1 MIKNKLFSKVFVFSK
16 KNFYNLK
23 KNKLINKK
31 IVLTN
36 NLTFLKKERIDL
48 LVLSNRHIQNAFY
61 LKKLSSKKYSIN
73 HFIIEKPFLLGL
85 NEFKKINNIFH
96 KNNKRLSLST
106 PWFYNYN
113 LKKIS
118 KLINNKEITKI
129 NFIWNDSLGLKKY
142 GQIRKFDH
150 KIKHSIDIFS
160 HIISILMVIL
170 KKTKLLIKD
179 LKYNKINKLEVITFK
194 VFNKSITLKNTRNAK
209 KDNRLINI
217 LTSTNNYQINL
228 LTKKIK
234 FNKNQ
239 SKIILL
245 KEKKDQL
252 SLQHKLAFSHSQAKI
267 IKDYN
272 IFFSIVYNMD
282 LLLSSINNS
291 KNNL

>member
-1 MIKNKLFSKVFVFSK
+1 LVHANELIKNKLFSKVFVFSK

-150 KIKHSIDIFS
+150 KIKHSID
-160 HIISILMVIL
+160 
-170 KKTKLLIKD
+170 
-179 LKYNKINKLEVITFK
+179 
-194 VFNKSITLKNTRNAK
+194 
-209 KDNRLINI
+209 
-217 LTSTNNYQINL
+217 
-228 LTKKIK
+228 
-234 FNKNQ
+234 
-239 SKIILL
+239 
-245 KEKKDQL
+245 
-252 SLQHKLAFSHSQAKI
+252 
-267 IKDYN
+267 
-272 IFFSIVYNMD
+272 
-282 LLLSSINNS
+282 
-291 KNNL
+291 